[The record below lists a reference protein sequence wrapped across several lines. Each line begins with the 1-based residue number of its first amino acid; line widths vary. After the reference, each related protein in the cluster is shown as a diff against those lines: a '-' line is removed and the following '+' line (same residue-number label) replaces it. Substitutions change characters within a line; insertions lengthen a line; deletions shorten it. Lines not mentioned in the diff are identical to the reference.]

1 MRQFLI
7 AHLIILCVQDW
18 TWATPPKHESGMVAL
33 DEFVRTGPL
42 ESGDRIVGMTGFY
55 GQDQP
60 RQWLILVRTG
70 ESQNKLFE
78 YVMTEGRLQG
88 RRELRALPQQDLPTV
103 PIPLDRLKVDSDA
116 AFFTTERL
124 AESRGTS
131 YDSVHYQL
139 RSREGSS
146 EPVWMVN
153 LLDPIGKQIGIHYI
167 SAESGDV
174 LRSTWNVP
182 ASLSQTTGK
191 KSARFL
197 YGGGVEEVTVSGKAE
212 RKQRPIR
219 EIPQSSA
226 TN

>member
-1 MRQFLI
+1 MRAFLI
-7 AHLIILCVQDW
+7 AHLIVLFAQGW
-18 TWATPPKHESGMVAL
+18 TWATPPKHETGMVAL
-33 DEFVRTGPL
+33 DEFVRTAPL
-42 ESGDRIVGMTGFY
+42 ESSDRIVGMTGFY

-60 RQWLILVRTG
+60 RQWLILVRSG
-70 ESQNKLFE
+70 ESQEKLFE
-78 YVMTEGRLQG
+78 YVMTEGQLQG

-103 PIPLDRLKVDSDA
+103 PIPLARLKVDSDA
-116 AFFTTERL
+116 AFFTAERL

-167 SAESGDV
+167 SAESGDI
-174 LRSTWNVP
+174 LRSTWKVP
-182 ASLSQTTGK
+182 ANISQATGK

-197 YGGGVEEVTVSGKAE
+197 YGGVVEELTVSGKAD
-212 RKQRPIR
+212 RKQRSIR
-219 EIPQSSA
+219 EIPQSA
-226 TN
+226 ETD